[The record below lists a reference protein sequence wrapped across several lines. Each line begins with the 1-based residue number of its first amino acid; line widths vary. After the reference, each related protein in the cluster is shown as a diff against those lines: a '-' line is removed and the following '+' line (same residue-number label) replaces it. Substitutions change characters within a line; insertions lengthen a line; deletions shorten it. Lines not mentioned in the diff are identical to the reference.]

1 MSAPAPDE
9 MAAVMRGWISL
20 ALIVSIV
27 ISAPR
32 SFPAST
38 ACFLSA
44 SSAAGTKSTQRTMWS
59 FWPWA
64 YAGARP
70 EARMPASPAE
80 APPETLRK
88 DRRFIV
94 PAISASLRA
103 GAGLRPRPSDVK
115 PRILGYRQARPVGVA
130 VHPVTGTALRRAL
143 RAPAIAHV
151 SPGQWGSSFGA
162 REIAMIGTRATGP
175 FEP

>member
-1 MSAPAPDE
+1 MSAPAPE
-9 MAAVMRGWISL
+9 EIAAVMRDWMSF

-27 ISAPR
+27 ISAP
-32 SFPAST
+32 SAFPAST

-59 FWPWA
+59 FWPCA

-70 EARMPASPAE
+70 EARIPASPAE

-94 PAISASLRA
+94 PAISASLRERGA
-103 GAGLRPRPSDVK
+103 SAAPVRCEASDPSVTARPARWARPSTLSRGRRAAGLRAPRRS
-115 PRILGYRQARPVGVA
+115 
-130 VHPVTGTALRRAL
+130 RASL
-143 RAPAIAHV
+143 RA
-151 SPGQWGSSFGA
+151 SGA
-162 REIAMIGTRATGP
+162 RRP
-175 FEP
+175 DLVKSQ

>member
-1 MSAPAPDE
+1 M
-9 MAAVMRGWISL
+9 MRGWMSF

-27 ISAPR
+27 ISAP
-32 SFPAST
+32 SAFPAST

-59 FWPWA
+59 FWPCA

-70 EARMPASPAE
+70 EARIPASPAE

-94 PAISASLRA
+94 PAISASLRTS
-103 GAGLRPRPSDVK
+103 AGLRAALVRCEARISSVTARPARWARPSTLSL
-115 PRILGYRQARPVGVA
+115 RSTR
-130 VHPVTGTALRRAL
+130 RRAPRSPPL
-143 RAPAIAHV
+143 AHV
-151 SPGQWGSSFGA
+151 FPGQWGSSSGS
-162 REIAMIGTRATGP
+162 REIVMIGTRATGP